1 MKIGIFGGTFDPP
14 HLGHLILAAE
24 AQAQLELDRLLFVLT
39 PSPPHKQSRTITPIE
54 IRLEMVQ
61 SAIMDNPAF
70 ELSRVDI
77 DRPPPQYAVDTVR
90 SLGQTFPEAELV
102 YLMGGDSLQDLPTWN
117 RPREFVR
124 ACHYLGVMRRP
135 GDHIDLT
142 DIESQIPGIGAK
154 VLFVDAP
161 LLEISSSEIRQR
173 VARSRPYRYFLPLPV
188 YNIIQTR
195 HLYQNGWDD
204 TPTRDNQS

>member
-24 AQAQLELDRLLFVLT
+24 AQAQLDLGRLLFVLT
-39 PSPPHKQSRTITPIE
+39 PNPPHKQSRVITP
-54 IRLEMVQ
+54 LEFREEMLLAAVE
-61 SAIMDNPAF
+61 DNPAF
-70 ELSRVDI
+70 ELSRVEI

-90 SLGQTFPEAELV
+90 FLSKSFPEAELV

-117 RPREFVR
+117 RPREFVQ

-142 DIESQIPGIGAK
+142 DIESQIPGIGK
-154 VLFVDAP
+154 KILFVDAP

-173 VARSRPYRYFLPLPV
+173 VAHSRPYRYFLPQPV
-188 YNIIQTR
+188 YNIIQKR
-195 HLYQNGWDD
+195 NLYQN
-204 TPTRDNQS
+204 

>member
-1 MKIGIFGGTFDPP
+1 MRIGIFGGTFDPI

-39 PSPPHKQSRTITPIE
+39 PYPPHKQGRKITPIE
-54 IRLEMVQ
+54 IRLEMLQ
-61 SAIMDNPAF
+61 TAIGDNPVF

-90 SLGQTFPEAELV
+90 FLDQTFPEAELV
-102 YLMGGDSLQDLPTWN
+102 YLMGGDSLQDLPTWYH
-117 RPREFVR
+117 PQEFVQ

-135 GDHIDLT
+135 GDYIDLT
-142 DIESQIPGIGAK
+142 DIENQIPGIRAK
-154 VLFVDAP
+154 ILFVDAP

-173 VARSRPYRYFLPLPV
+173 VAHSRPYRYFLPLPV
-188 YNIIQTR
+188 YNIIQAR
-195 HLYQNGWDD
+195 HLYQNG
-204 TPTRDNQS
+204 